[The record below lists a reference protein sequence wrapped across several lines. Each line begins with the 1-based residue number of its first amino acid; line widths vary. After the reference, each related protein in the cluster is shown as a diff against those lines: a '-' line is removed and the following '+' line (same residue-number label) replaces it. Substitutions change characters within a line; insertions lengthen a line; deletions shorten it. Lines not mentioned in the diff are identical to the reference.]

1 MAKDLYELLGV
12 HRNASEADIKRAF
25 RRLAVQYHPDK
36 NPGDKV
42 SEDKFKEVSHAYEVL
57 SDPEKRAYYDQFGV
71 APGAGGAG
79 PGGFG
84 GFGGGVGDIFGDIF
98 GEFFGGGRGRSRAVA
113 GDDVRYN
120 LTISFTDA
128 AFGKTTKIKVPR
140 WERCPDCD
148 GSGAR
153 SRDAVTAC
161 SQCRGTG
168 QVRMQQ
174 GFFSITRT
182 CARCGGEGSVIT
194 DPCKTCK
201 GRKHVERDRTL
212 SVKIP
217 GGVETGNTIRLSG
230 EGELGAYGG
239 PPGDLYIYLTVEEH
253 QLFKREGQDIILDV
267 PISFA
272 QAAMGTEIEVPT
284 LSGSEQVRIPHG
296 TQPGQL
302 FRLRGKGFPHL
313 RGSGAGD
320 QVCRVTVE
328 VPSKLTAKQKELLTE
343 FDCLSSETCS
353 PVTKGFWDTVKEL
366 FGEKQKK

>member
-1 MAKDLYELLGV
+1 MATDFYELLGV

-36 NPGDKV
+36 NPGDK
-42 SEDKFKEVSHAYEVL
+42 SAEDKFKEVSHAYEVL

-98 GEFFGGGRGRSRAVA
+98 GEFFGGGGRGRSRAVA

-120 LTISFTDA
+120 LTIGFTDA
-128 AFGKTTKIKVPR
+128 AFGMATKIRVPR
-140 WERCPDCD
+140 WERCPDCE
-148 GSGAR
+148 GSGAA

-161 SQCRGTG
+161 SQCRGAG

-182 CARCGGEGSVIT
+182 CSRCGGEGSVIT

-201 GRKHVERDRTL
+201 GRKRVERDRTL

-230 EGELGAYGG
+230 EGELGEYGG

-253 QLFKREGQDIILDV
+253 PLFKRDGQDIVLDV

-284 LSGSEQVRIPHG
+284 LSGAEKLKIPHG
-296 TQPGQL
+296 TQPGQA
-302 FRLRGKGFPHL
+302 FRLRNKGFPHL
-313 RGSGAGD
+313 RGSGSGD
-320 QVCRVTVE
+320 QVCRITIE
-328 VPSKLTAKQKELLTE
+328 VPTKLTAKQKELLKE
-343 FDCLSSETCS
+343 FDCLTTESCA
-353 PVTKGFWDTVKEL
+353 PATKGFWDTVKEL
-366 FGEKQKK
+366 FGEKK

>member
-1 MAKDLYELLGV
+1 
-12 HRNASEADIKRAF
+12 
-25 RRLAVQYHPDK
+25 
-36 NPGDKV
+36 
-42 SEDKFKEVSHAYEVL
+42 
-57 SDPEKRAYYDQFGV
+57 
-71 APGAGGAG
+71 
-79 PGGFG
+79 
-84 GFGGGVGDIFGDIF
+84 
-98 GEFFGGGRGRSRAVA
+98 
-113 GDDVRYN
+113 
-120 LTISFTDA
+120 
-128 AFGKTTKIKVPR
+128 
-140 WERCPDCD
+140 
-148 GSGAR
+148 
-153 SRDAVTAC
+153 
-161 SQCRGTG
+161 
-168 QVRMQQ
+168 MQQ

-201 GRKHVERDRTL
+201 GRKQVERDRTL

-284 LSGSEQVRIPHG
+284 LSGSEQVKIPHG